1 MSHNF
6 RDFLKRYEG
15 EWFDETLHRY
25 GKLKDKVILV
35 TGAAGGIGSATVA
48 RCLELGARVIGADLK
63 NRDGAEYYKVD
74 MRDPEGVGRLFEWVE
89 WKHERL
95 DGLICAAGVF
105 EGAYTPVDEFP
116 VNLFEK
122 VMQANVQG
130 AFLCAK
136 YATPLL
142 AESGGVLVLIAS
154 GAGVSWGS
162 SSVAYGASKG
172 AVNGLGMTLAKQLE
186 PRGVRVNVVCPGN
199 IETDMKLGIIRA
211 EAERDGLDYDTL
223 VEEAKL
229 GDPMGVAKVLAWLM
243 SDEAEY
249 VRGDIFTR

>member
-1 MSHNF
+1 M
-6 RDFLKRYEG
+6 
-15 EWFDETLHRY
+15 
-25 GKLKDKVILV
+25 LKDKVILV
-35 TGAAGGIGSATVA
+35 TGAAGGIGSATVG

-63 NRDGAEYYKVD
+63 SRDRSILTYMAEYCRVD
-74 MRDPEGVGRLFEWVE
+74 VVRSLGVSDMFEWIE
-89 WKHERL
+89 KTYGQL
-95 DGLICAAGVF
+95 DGVICAAGVF

-122 VMQANVQG
+122 VMQVNVKG

-142 AESGGVLVLIAS
+142 VESGGVLVLIAS
-154 GAGVSWGS
+154 GAGVIWPS

-211 EAERDGLDYDTL
+211 EAEQDGLDYETL
-223 VEEAKL
+223 VDEAEL
-229 GDPMGVAKVLAWLM
+229 GDPAGVAKVLAWLM